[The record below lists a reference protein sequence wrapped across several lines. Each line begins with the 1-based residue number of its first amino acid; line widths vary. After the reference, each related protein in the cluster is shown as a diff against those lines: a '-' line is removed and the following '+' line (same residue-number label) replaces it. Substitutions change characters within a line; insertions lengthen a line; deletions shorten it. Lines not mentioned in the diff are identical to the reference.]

1 MDFTFLPVTV
11 VAAIALFVLKESF
24 ELVRRYKSEGRTK
37 KALRALLAV
46 ECERN
51 HFTVK
56 NLRGILEVV
65 QAWKQDDPF
74 SIKISLKFS
83 RDGEITFHQLTYDD
97 GAGSQSVV
105 RTTHRDFMSKQLLAV
120 ATLDADLYR
129 ALQPALDAVNE
140 MEHVRQ
146 SLISHME
153 DPERTHLA
161 GFAEYGLKELDV
173 AFNKLNTLYIT
184 CTGKELEN
192 YRIR

>member
-1 MDFTFLPVTV
+1 MDSTFLPVTV
-11 VAAIALFVLKESF
+11 VVAILLFALKECF
-24 ELVRRYKSEGRTK
+24 ELVRRYQSESRTK
-37 KALRALLAV
+37 KALRALLAF

-51 HFTVK
+51 HFTIK

-65 QAWKQDDPF
+65 RMWNGHDPF
-74 SIKISLKFS
+74 SIKISLKIS
-83 RDGEITFHQLTYDD
+83 RDNEVTFHQLTYDD

-105 RTTHRDFMSKQLLAV
+105 RTTHRDFMSKQLLTV
-120 ATLDADLYR
+120 ATLDADLYK

-146 SLISHME
+146 SLIAHME

-161 GFAEYGLKELDV
+161 GFAEYALEELDV
-173 AFNKLNTLYIT
+173 AYNKLNTLYVT
-184 CTGKELEN
+184 CTGKKLES